1 MTSYRSS
8 IHPNTTEVINAPTFA
23 KSDPRKKIS
32 LSFDRGTIL
41 LRSSERQLQLEKID
55 RVLWDDRVNA
65 YRAPAAQYLTIQR
78 LLRTQDFEFEDSVR
92 HRWGDALNLAIPT
105 LRPYQTAALN
115 AWRNA
120 KGRGLVVLP
129 TGAGKTL
136 IGIAAI
142 GLTRRPSICLVP
154 TRILLEQWRER
165 LFEQFRTTIGIL
177 GDGKRII
184 SPIMVATFE
193 SAYRYMN
200 WIGDRFQLLVVDE
213 AHHFGSGVRDEAL
226 EMCIAPFRLALTAT
240 PLANGEPQKR
250 LTELVGPQVYE
261 VTVSELTGKFLA
273 PFDHETVSVELYD
286 DERKY
291 YEKET
296 ALFRSEFEKFT
307 RAYPGSRW
315 VDFAIWA
322 KQTREGRRALLAF
335 RRIRQ
340 SLGAARA
347 KEESLQQI
355 LTRHRGTK
363 TLIFTP
369 DTESAY
375 RISRRF
381 LIAAITGDIKK
392 REREEIFERFKT
404 GVLHSLVS
412 CRVLNEGIDV
422 PDAEVAII
430 LGGNHGEREHIQR
443 IGRTLRPMPGK
454 IAKVYELVA
463 KNTVEVRHWQKRTES
478 LAPRIFA

>member
-1 MTSYRSS
+1 
-8 IHPNTTEVINAPTFA
+8 
-23 KSDPRKKIS
+23 
-32 LSFDRGTIL
+32 
-41 LRSSERQLQLEKID
+41 LEKID

-65 YRAPAAQYLTIQR
+65 YRAPAAQYPQIQR
-78 LLRTQDFEFEDSVR
+78 SLRFLDFEFEDTVR
-92 HRWGDALNLAIPT
+92 HRWDDILNLPIPI

-115 AWRNA
+115 AWRDA

-142 GLTRRPSICLVP
+142 GLTRKPSICLVP

-165 LFEQFRTTIGIL
+165 LFEQFKTSIGAL
-177 GDGKRII
+177 GDGKQII
-184 SPIMVATFE
+184 SQIMVATFE

-200 WIGDRFQLLVVDE
+200 WIGNRFQLLIVDE

-226 EMCIAPFRLALTAT
+226 EMCIAPFRLGLTAT
-240 PLANGEPQKR
+240 PLEKGESQKR
-250 LTELVGPQVYE
+250 LAELVGPLVYE
-261 VTVSELTGKFLA
+261 VTVGELTGKFLA
-273 PFDHETVSVELYD
+273 PFKHETVSVDLYD

-291 YEKET
+291 YERET
-296 ALFRSEFEKFT
+296 AYFRSEFEKFSH
-307 RAYPGSRW
+307 AYPGSRW

-322 KQTREGRRALLAF
+322 KQSREGRRALLAF

-340 SLGAARA
+340 SLGASRA
-347 KEESLQQI
+347 KEEVLQEI

-375 RISRRF
+375 RISRKF
-381 LIAAITGDIKK
+381 LVPAITGEIKK
-392 REREEIFERFKT
+392 REREEVLDRFKK
-404 GVLHSLVS
+404 GVLHGLVS

-422 PDAEVAII
+422 PDAEVAVI

-443 IGRTLRPMPGK
+443 IGRTLRPTPGK

-463 KNTVEVRHWQKRTES
+463 RNTVEVRHWQRRTES